1 MIEQSIIEEID
12 RVIKETWLN
21 EIPKDYDTGHL
32 LKEASLQC
40 GLYYYL
46 RKKLHK
52 LLEENDLRIYP
63 EFHFSKL
70 NYHADIAI
78 VQIDPTIEKPNLR
91 DKVIDVIAVME
102 LKYDG
107 GNSVGTAN
115 TIRSDLQKIKNYIQ
129 SGRLLCQYYFAV
141 IYETECV
148 SLNWLD
154 KRSTNKWAKGCV
166 TELNAGG
173 LDGYMY
179 FEVNSYNEM
188 NNDK

>member
-1 MIEQSIIEEID
+1 MIDQSIIEEID
-12 RVIKETWLN
+12 RAIKETWLN
-21 EIPKDYDTGHL
+21 EIPKDYDAGCL

-40 GLYYYL
+40 SLYYHL
-46 RKKLHK
+46 RKKLNN
-52 LLEENDLRIYP
+52 LLEENNLRIYP
-63 EFHFSKL
+63 EYHFAKL

-78 VQIDPTIEKPNLR
+78 VQIDSTIAKPHLR

-107 GNSVGTAN
+107 GNSIRTA
-115 TIRSDLQKIKNYIQ
+115 TAIRNDLQKIKNYIQ
-129 SGRLLCQYYFAV
+129 SGKLLCQYYFAV

-154 KRSTNKWAKGCV
+154 RRSTNNWAKGCV
-166 TELNAGG
+166 TEMNAGG